1 MSAFYEGLRAEVDQL
16 LAELGR
22 DIIFQRYTY
31 VNDLVEGTS
40 VPTLMASQT
49 LKAAVIPASG
59 GTLEAFDVRFMD
71 GAADDTNVRFAVVSA
86 EGATFTPGPKDY
98 ALFDGLRWNVM
109 GCTPLNV
116 DGTAVIYSVGFR
128 LPS

>member
-1 MSAFYEGLRAEVDQL
+1 MSVFYDELRRDANEL

-22 DIIFQRYTY
+22 PIIFKRYTY

-40 VPTLMASQT
+40 VPTLSASQT
-49 LKAAVIPASG
+49 LNAAVLPASG

-71 GAADDTNVRFAVVSA
+71 GAQDDTNVRFAVVSA
-86 EGATFTPGPKDY
+86 EGSTFTPGPKDKVDM
-98 ALFDGLRWNVM
+98 DGLVWNVM

-116 DGTAVIYSVGFR
+116 DGTAVIFSVGLR